1 MSRGLTAGQIDRLES
16 KEPIFDLAIK
26 LDKPG
31 RSYTKY
37 FTTGQFDLSL
47 SGNTYLRDNGISSY
61 TSIYGEDAKIQG
73 TPFTLTLQTTDTS
86 FISEFTTDSYKNLST
101 ILVTLVFRD
110 KASGNAPDTTDAI
123 DLFSGLLDSSSVST
137 GADTQ
142 SLTLNFTNPIAFGFR
157 NKFGTKANGITK
169 YSSQSLSKSFW
180 RA

>member
-1 MSRGLTAGQIDRLES
+1 MSRGLTAGQISRLEA
-16 KEPIFDLAIK
+16 KEPVFDLAIK
-26 LDKPG
+26 LDKPS

-47 SGNTYLRDNGISSY
+47 SGQTYLKDNGISDY

-73 TPFTLTLQTTDTS
+73 TPFALTIQTTDTA
-86 FISEFTTDSYKNLST
+86 FMSEFTTDSYKNLTT

-110 KASGNAPDTTDAI
+110 KASGYAPDTTDAI

-137 GADTQ
+137 SSIGQ
-142 SLTLNFTNPIAFGFR
+142 SLTLNFSNPIGFGFR
-157 NKFGTKANGITK
+157 NKFGRKANSITK

-180 RA
+180 RS